1 MQMIFKIIILIF
13 TIYEFILAFLCFC
26 LKLPFI
32 ILFLLFPDGFNI
44 LMTFLVNEVENMNNY
59 LAIIVKDFKK

>member
-1 MQMIFKIIILIF
+1 MEIIFKIFIFLF

-32 ILFLLFPDGFNI
+32 ILFLFFPDGFNI
-44 LMTFLVNEVENMNNY
+44 LMTFLIVEVENMNNY
-59 LAIIVKDFKK
+59 LAIIVKDLKK

>member
-1 MQMIFKIIILIF
+1 MEIIFKIFIFLF

-32 ILFLLFPDGFNI
+32 ILFLFFPDGFNI
-44 LMTFLVNEVENMNNY
+44 LMTFLIMEVENMNNY
-59 LAIIVKDFKK
+59 LAIIVKDLKK

>member
-1 MQMIFKIIILIF
+1 MEIIFKIFIFLF

-32 ILFLLFPDGFNI
+32 ILFLFFPDGFNI
-44 LMTFLVNEVENMNNY
+44 LMSFLIMEVENMNSY
-59 LAIIVKDFKK
+59 LAIIVKDLKK

>member
-1 MQMIFKIIILIF
+1 MEIIFKIFIFLF

-32 ILFLLFPDGFNI
+32 ILFLFFPDGFSI
-44 LMTFLVNEVENMNNY
+44 LMTFLIMEVENMNNY
-59 LAIIVKDFKK
+59 LAIIVKDLKK